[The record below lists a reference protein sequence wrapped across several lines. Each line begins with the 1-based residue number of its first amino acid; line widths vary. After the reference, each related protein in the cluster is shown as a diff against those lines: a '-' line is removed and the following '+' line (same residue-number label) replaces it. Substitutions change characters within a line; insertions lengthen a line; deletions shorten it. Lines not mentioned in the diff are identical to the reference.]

1 MPSMAKNTLPASPE
15 AAPTPPA
22 TPPSET
28 QRRILAAALELFAEK
43 GFAGT
48 STAAIAKR
56 AGVAEKT
63 IFANFETKDR
73 LFGQILNPT
82 ALEFLLPGALGGVRE
97 ALEEPWSSLPRF
109 LDRFMRNRLEFVR
122 SHPAKLKLIAQTI
135 ILHPEMS
142 ALVLRVYRTVI
153 EPRLTKVIVG
163 LEASGELRPIPRDSL
178 VRMMVSVTVS
188 YMLSRFVLRP
198 SADWDDEAELAT
210 MIDVMVNGLRPRKE
224 SAADQG
230 SR

>member
-1 MPSMAKNTLPASPE
+1 MAKKPLPEPPEPLPSPS
-15 AAPTPPA
+15 A

-28 QRRILAAALELFAEK
+28 QRRILAAALDLFAEK

-63 IFANFETKDR
+63 IFANFETKER

-82 ALEFLLPGALGGVRE
+82 ALEVLLPGALGGVRE
-97 ALEEPWSSLPRF
+97 TLEEPWSSLPRF

-122 SHPAKLKLIAQTI
+122 AHPSKLKLIAQTL

-142 ALVLRVYRTVI
+142 GLMLRVYRSVI
-153 EPRLTKVIVG
+153 EPRLTKVVIR
-163 LEASGELRPIPRDSL
+163 LEEAGELRPIPRDSL
-178 VRMMVSVTVS
+178 VRMMVAVTVS
-188 YMLSRFVLRP
+188 YMLTRFVLRP
-198 SADWDDEAELAT
+198 QGDWDDEAELAT
-210 MIDVMVNGLRPRKE
+210 MIDVMVNGLKPRE
-224 SAADQG
+224 TPSDQG